1 MEAQYS
7 PIQIEEKWSKI
18 WAERELEK
26 PGSEDHFSQIIPP
39 PNVTGTLHM
48 GHSFQYAIMDF
59 YTRYHHMNGTDS
71 YWQVGTD
78 HAGIATQMVVENNL
92 LNEGKS
98 KDD

>member
-18 WAERELEK
+18 WADRELEK

-48 GHSFQYAIMDF
+48 LSLIHI
-59 YTRYHHMNGTDS
+59 
-71 YWQVGTD
+71 
-78 HAGIATQMVVENNL
+78 
-92 LNEGKS
+92 
-98 KDD
+98 

>member
-18 WAERELEK
+18 WADRELEK

-48 GHSFQYAIMDF
+48 AIAFNTPSWIFTPD
-59 YTRYHHMNGTDS
+59 T
-71 YWQVGTD
+71 
-78 HAGIATQMVVENNL
+78 II
-92 LNEGKS
+92 
-98 KDD
+98 

>member
-18 WAERELEK
+18 WADRELEK
-26 PGSEDHFSQIIPP
+26 PGSKDHFSQIIPP

-59 YTRYHHMNGTDS
+59 FPKYGSLCIFRIRN
-71 YWQVGTD
+71 D
-78 HAGIATQMVVENNL
+78 HLYNQHEIISRLIYNMTIF
-92 LNEGKS
+92 
-98 KDD
+98 